1 MLVIQTGS
9 WLHLSA
15 HPLPIVLDNPVT
27 FQCQPIKLT
36 EVFRLLGL
44 TAVVRALD
52 EVLHMH
58 SVEAE
63 LLVLGELVA
72 VWHDETNSVEV
83 VVGDTLSKL
92 LMQYLLGAVD

>member
-1 MLVIQTGS
+1 
-9 WLHLSA
+9 
-15 HPLPIVLDNPVT
+15 
-27 FQCQPIKLT
+27 
-36 EVFRLLGL
+36 
-44 TAVVRALD
+44 
-52 EVLHMH
+52 MH